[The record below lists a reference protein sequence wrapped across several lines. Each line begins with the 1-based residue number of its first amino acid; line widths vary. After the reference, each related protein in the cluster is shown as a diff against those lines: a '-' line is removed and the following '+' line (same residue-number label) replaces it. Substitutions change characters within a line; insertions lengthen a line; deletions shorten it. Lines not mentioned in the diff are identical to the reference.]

1 MEESEKNCLY
11 FVKSMYALVAEALKI
26 QNIMENKAHTH
37 MFKIFSVTKP
47 NYSTQ
52 ESSRILHISAEQN
65 GIAQYVMDK
74 IGCKIKTKLIF
85 FIRKPQS
92 KPSTLQLW
100 GQNTEKALKTIN

>member
-1 MEESEKNCLY
+1 
-11 FVKSMYALVAEALKI
+11 
-26 QNIMENKAHTH
+26 
-37 MFKIFSVTKP
+37 
-47 NYSTQ
+47 
-52 ESSRILHISAEQN
+52 
-65 GIAQYVMDK
+65 MDK

>member
-47 NYSTQ
+47 ITPHKKVLEYFTYQ
-52 ESSRILHISAEQN
+52 QN
-65 GIAQYVMDK
+65 KMALLSMSW
-74 IGCKIKTKLIF
+74 IK
-85 FIRKPQS
+85 
-92 KPSTLQLW
+92 
-100 GQNTEKALKTIN
+100 